1 MTRITPDLLND
12 TYHLIQLARETAR
25 LQGNQAQAE
34 RLAPVADNLRTL
46 VGEAREPKASVAG
59 AGVMGQD
66 DFQALLAAVK
76 EPLQKASPS
85 PAAPTTHADRSRV
98 ILAMAG
104 GGMTDLDIAR
114 QLGMTRDEVKL
125 ILSVSR

>member
-12 TYHLIQLARETAR
+12 TYQLIQLARETAR
-25 LQGNQAQAE
+25 LHGNQAQAE
-34 RLAPVADNLRTL
+34 RLAPVVDNLRTL
-46 VGEAREPKASVAG
+46 VGEAREPKASAPG

-66 DFQALLAAVK
+66 DFQALLTAVNNTA
-76 EPLQKASPS
+76 QQASS
-85 PAAPTTHADRSRV
+85 PAAPTSYADRSRV

-114 QLGMTRDEVKL
+114 QMGMTRDEVKL